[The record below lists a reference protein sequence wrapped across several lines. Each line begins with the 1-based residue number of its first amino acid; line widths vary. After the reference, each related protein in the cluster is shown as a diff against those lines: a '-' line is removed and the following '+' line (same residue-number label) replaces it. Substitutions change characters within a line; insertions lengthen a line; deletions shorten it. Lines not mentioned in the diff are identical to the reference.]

1 MNSSHIFVIFY
12 TSFSIVIPTLGAIL
26 QKILNYGPWQ
36 ILDVYQKDKAH
47 LSEYILD
54 QVAGVMLS
62 FLLMVNIHHNDPP
75 ATFK

>member
-1 MNSSHIFVIFY
+1 MFKALLY
-12 TSFSIVIPTLGAIL
+12 TYNLIKRTFKEIYKKS
-26 QKILNYGPWQ
+26 LNYGPWQ

-62 FLLMVNIHHNDPP
+62 FLLMVNIPHDDPP
-75 ATFK
+75 ANFK